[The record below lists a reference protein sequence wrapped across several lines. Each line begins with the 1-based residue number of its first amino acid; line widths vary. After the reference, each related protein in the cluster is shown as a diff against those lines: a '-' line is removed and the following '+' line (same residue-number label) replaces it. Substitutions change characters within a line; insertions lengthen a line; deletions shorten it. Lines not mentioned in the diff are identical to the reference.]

1 MWWNINKYLQLIM
14 KTRKEYNSAILTII
28 SRIIR
33 ECPDMRFGQ
42 ILANLNIIQYEQNTY
57 DDSLIT
63 LDPFNIESDKML
75 ENIKKSSL
83 FKEIYEK

>member
-1 MWWNINKYLQLIM
+1 M
-14 KTRKEYNSAILTII
+14 KTRIEYNSAILIII

-75 ENIKKSSL
+75 ENVKKSSL
-83 FKEIYEK
+83 FKRLYKK

>member
-1 MWWNINKYLQLIM
+1 M

-42 ILANLNIIQYEQNTY
+42 ILANLNIIQYEQNIY
-57 DDSLIT
+57 NDSIII
-63 LDPFNIESDKML
+63 LDPFNIESGKML

-83 FKEIYEK
+83 FKKKYMKNNTIYE

>member
-1 MWWNINKYLQLIM
+1 M
-14 KTRKEYNSAILTII
+14 KTRREYNSAISTII

-83 FKEIYEK
+83 FKQIYEK

>member
-1 MWWNINKYLQLIM
+1 M
-14 KTRKEYNSAILTII
+14 KTRKEYNSAILAII
-28 SRIIR
+28 SRVIK
-33 ECPDMRFGQ
+33 ECPYMRFGQ

-75 ENIKKSSL
+75 ENIKKSSF
-83 FKEIYEK
+83 FKTIYEK

>member
-1 MWWNINKYLQLIM
+1 M
-14 KTRKEYNSAILTII
+14 KTRREYNSAILTII

-33 ECPDMRFGQ
+33 EYPDMRFGQ

-83 FKEIYEK
+83 FKQIYEK